1 MSREG
6 AGMFAAEAYV
16 TGSREL
22 LALEVHPVRLY
33 TDLSDFLGCALRWQD
48 DLLRT
53 VFDPD
58 PFDATS

>member
-1 MSREG
+1 
-6 AGMFAAEAYV
+6 MFAAEAYV